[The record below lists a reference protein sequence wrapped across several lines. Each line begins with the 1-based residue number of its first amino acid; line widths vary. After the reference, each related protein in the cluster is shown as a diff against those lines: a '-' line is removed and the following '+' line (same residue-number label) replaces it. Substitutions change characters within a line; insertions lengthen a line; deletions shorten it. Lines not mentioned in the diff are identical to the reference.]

1 MALGRDQLTQAARQS
16 RAAVLSYAQAMTTR
30 VDHHTETATE
40 FLAQAHICLAEGDL
54 LQASKQGWNAV
65 ERMVEAVAENRGW
78 RNATPG
84 DLYLAIDLL
93 ADETS
98 DEQLRGL
105 FSSVNALH
113 WNAYEGWFTTAF
125 VAGGLKDAEEIT
137 KRLSAA
143 LG

>member
-1 MALGRDQLTQAARQS
+1 
-16 RAAVLSYAQAMTTR
+16 MTTH
-30 VDHHTETATE
+30 VDYRTEAATE
-40 FLAQAHICLAEGDL
+40 FLAQAHACLANGDL

-65 ERMVEAVAENRGW
+65 QRMVEAVAEERGW
-78 RNATPG
+78 GYASPN

-105 FSSVNALH
+105 FSSADALH

-125 VAGGLKDAEEIT
+125 VVGGLKDAEEIT

-143 LG
+143 LS